1 MTTTPTVRARRVR
14 PPPRWGRWPSWRPSW
29 GPGFLAGLSDED
41 PAGIT
46 TYSVLSAE
54 YGYQLL
60 WVLLLS
66 TVALVVC
73 HNLGARMDV
82 VTG

>member
-1 MTTTPTVRARRVR
+1 VPGGSGRRRVGAVGRRGVR
-14 PPPRWGRWPSWRPSW
+14 PG